1 MNVITHRHK
10 IRNLLKKEAFWA
22 VCYEEG
28 QGNNTASTVLMT
40 LSADIGIL
48 SKELAKDLSS
58 RMPHDLCQRQPFLE
72 AVFTDVQNYGA

>member
-1 MNVITHRHK
+1 MNVITPRHK
-10 IRNLLKKEAFWA
+10 IRNLLKKEAFWV

-48 SKELAKDLSS
+48 SKELTKDLSS
-58 RMPHDLCQRQPFLE
+58 RIHMTCVKGNLF
-72 AVFTDVQNYGA
+72 